1 MGDEIA
7 ADKQAEYALD
17 GEYGAGNEGIG
28 LVLMFRHYKV
38 EYQSSSHQKL
48 PFVHLSEIGPAM
60 DLTLRRFEKG
70 NDEIIKQSKRQC
82 TALLNT
88 RPKQKNVGLSKLLKE
103 RRGRIWIDTKDQNV
117 NKLKT
122 KRMKALRDR
131 DRSKN
136 QFNKNK
142 NKKKK
147 NSNNKKN
154 RI

>member
-1 MGDEIA
+1 MGPPHA
-7 ADKQAEYALD
+7 ASITK
-17 GEYGAGNEGIG
+17 
-28 LVLMFRHYKV
+28 YKV
-38 EYQSSSHQKL
+38 EYRASSHQKL

-70 NDEIIKQSKRQC
+70 NDEIIKQSQRQC
-82 TALLNT
+82 TALLNA
-88 RPKQKNVGLSKLLKE
+88 RPKQKNVALSKVLKE

-131 DRSKN
+131 DRSKK
-136 QFNKNK
+136 QL
-142 NKKKK
+142 KKQK

-154 RI
+154 RIAMGQDV